1 MHPLHSRVR
10 APPPPSGAQFNS
22 LTQRPSDEDGYTVPL
37 MDCVIAKFLHADED
51 ADDEDDPFDYIM
63 VNTMLRS

>member
-1 MHPLHSRVR
+1 
-10 APPPPSGAQFNS
+10 
-22 LTQRPSDEDGYTVPL
+22 